1 MSKKASSDSLNSTES
16 IPTGELGLL
25 IRKAR
30 ASKGWTQVQLS
41 MEVFGHERNG
51 RIISQYELGQRRPQV
66 RTLKR
71 FVEVLGDQLVDNLRS
86 YAVDELK
93 SYRPAY
99 GDRAIDQQ
107 SRDQLESASFS
118 EIVRQRLREKAITQ
132 RDFAV
137 KMGVSRMTV
146 SRWLSDY
153 AFPTPK
159 NLSMIAEFLELD
171 LQELRDPGYR
181 RITEGPK
188 RVFEQPAKDEV
199 RTVRLRETAA
209 SIPDQNPLVRFGV
222 SENAKLNLTPTLA
235 NENDYETIE
244 ALRSEL
250 LSAKGPIERLMER
263 YGKNPNV
270 PQADMFG
277 PLISEYAKELSKDP
291 NSINYTTLYA
301 RGARFYNARRRASQ
315 QIASG
320 EWPELDADE
329 NEAIDAICDLHG
341 PMIMASGAG
350 RKLVESAHQYEVPP
364 DLYEKDQETSEEFGE
379 LIAAQTELVEAETAD
394 VYRELT
400 AKIEGDPQLKRS
412 RGLGIAATGSALTVI
427 VGGSAWFGAGG
438 TVATLIVPAVA
449 IGATG
454 FVGGFFWEAVKTM
467 PSFKKATGV
476 VGDNFERVIDKAE
489 KHADDKERALL
500 KRMADLVDRN
510 RPLFERV
517 SNLRPEFGWAKK
529 YLRTG
534 PILKRVHIIDD
545 SLKFTEYLSK
555 ELSRQGIAVSSS
567 NRTDGALEFL
577 STNYDSTHAIILDL
591 SILAASSARSN
602 DDASIIS
609 ALEQL
614 FDSINHIDSRLLE
627 RTIIVTGASSVSYP
641 KVAFDAGVT
650 TCIEKNNR
658 SFITEIMS
666 AIEKVDFPYRM

>member
-1 MSKKASSDSLNSTES
+1 MSKKASPDSLSSTES
-16 IPTGELGLL
+16 IPTSELGLL

-71 FVEVLGDQLVDNLRS
+71 FVEVLGDLLVDNLRS
-86 YAVDELK
+86 YAVDELI

-99 GDRAIDQQ
+99 GDRVIDHQ

-118 EIVRQRLREKAITQ
+118 VIVRQRLREKAITQ

-137 KMGVSRMTV
+137 QMGVSRMTV

-181 RITEGPK
+181 RITEEPK
-188 RVFEQPAKDEV
+188 RVFERAAKDEV

-222 SENAKLNLTPTLA
+222 SENAKLNLIPTLA

-277 PLISEYAKELSKDP
+277 PLTSEYAKELSKDP
-291 NSINYTTLYA
+291 NNINYTILYA

-350 RKLVESAHQYEVPP
+350 RKLVENAHQYEVTP
-364 DLYEKDQETSEEFGE
+364 DVYEKDQKTIEEFGE
-379 LIAAQTELVEAETAD
+379 LIAIETELMESETAQ

-400 AKIEGDPQLKRS
+400 AKTEGDQQPTRS

-427 VGGSAWFGAGG
+427 VGGAAWFGAGG
-438 TVATLIVPAVA
+438 TVATFIVPAAA
-449 IGATG
+449 IGTAG
-454 FVGGFFWEAVKTM
+454 LVSGFFWEAVKTM
-467 PSFKKATGV
+467 PRFKKATGA
-476 VGDNFERVIDKAE
+476 VGDQFEKAIDEAE
-489 KHADDKERALL
+489 RHADDKERALL
-500 KRMADLVDRN
+500 KRMAELVDGN
-510 RPLFERV
+510 RLLFSKV

-529 YLRTG
+529 YLTTE
-534 PILKRVHIIDD
+534 PKSERVF
-545 SLKFTEYLSK
+545 KK
-555 ELSRQGIAVSSS
+555 
-567 NRTDGALEFL
+567 
-577 STNYDSTHAIILDL
+577 
-591 SILAASSARSN
+591 ASGEDN
-602 DDASIIS
+602 
-609 ALEQL
+609 
-614 FDSINHIDSRLLE
+614 
-627 RTIIVTGASSVSYP
+627 
-641 KVAFDAGVT
+641 K
-650 TCIEKNNR
+650 
-658 SFITEIMS
+658 
-666 AIEKVDFPYRM
+666 